1 MSKNL
6 GYIDYRDTGA
16 LLEIIKS
23 VDSEKA
29 DYYNTDE
36 FWYEAEKEHDETG
49 NSSIEIRPFGGLDY
63 IIVNF

>member
-1 MSKNL
+1 MAKNL
-6 GYIDYRDTGA
+6 GYIDYKDTEA

-36 FWYEAEKEHDETG
+36 FWSEAEKEHDETG